1 MTAAAF
7 RPLQVRRTTAETDF
21 AVRLAPRTASGGLLD
36 LPNKLLAH
44 FVEHFA
50 KAAGVAVEVQAARWP
65 RSWEF
70 DHVLCEDFGQLLGHG
85 LGAVHTARRAAEGVP
100 GRAFASAT
108 MDDAAA
114 TVTLS
119 FESRPRCV
127 WRLPRRAE
135 IDGFVDAWYGPEGGP
150 GGAAY
155 GTNLRQFFD
164 GFAYGSGAAL
174 VLEVT
179 AAGNLH
185 HLYEVLFRALGD
197 AVGEALALRRPLP
210 GDGSGLAGMPRYEVR
225 EEQGSA

>member
-1 MTAAAF
+1 MTSAAF
-7 RPLQVRRTTAETDF
+7 QPLTVRRATAETDF
-21 AVRLAPRTASGGLLD
+21 AVRLSPRTSPGGLLD

-50 KAAGVAVEVQAARWP
+50 KAAGVTVEVTQSRWP

-85 LGAVHTARRAAEGVP
+85 IAAIHAARRAAEGVP
-100 GRAFASAT
+100 GRGFASAT

-119 FESRPRCV
+119 FEDRPRCA
-127 WRLPRRAE
+127 WRVPRRVD
-135 IDGFVDAWYGPEGGP
+135 IDGFVDAWYGATDRP
-150 GGAAY
+150 GGVAY

-164 GFAYGSGAAL
+164 GFAYGSGAS
-174 VLEVT
+174 VLIDVS

-197 AVGEALALRRPLP
+197 AVGEALGLRRTVP
-210 GDGSGLAGMPRYEVR
+210 GDDSGLAGTPRYEVR
-225 EEQGSA
+225 EETGAA